1 MGRVEPKS
9 QRYIATKERGPLRD
23 TEVLQKRR
31 QQGLEYRVTPRGPS
45 FRGWE
50 LEGKLT
56 RNRPKGRSVESKRQ
70 DNTKLTKEH
79 SSGLRKVP
87 CSRADRII
95 DSTRYSLRLEG
106 VRPQLRQ
113 ETEQAQVRGEVA
125 STDGRKAD
133 RIAMASVK
141 MQAVVVDITI
151 LEEQTRR
158 RQWSN

>member
-1 MGRVEPKS
+1 MGIGRGVDPEP
-9 QRYIATKERGPLRD
+9 
-23 TEVLQKRR
+23 TEGSIGREQ
-31 QQGLEYRVTPRGPS
+31 TPRQH
-45 FRGWE
+45 E
-50 LEGKLT
+50 TDEGAIVRIT
-56 RNRPKGRSVESKRQ
+56 KGSLFKS
-70 DNTKLTKEH
+70 N
-79 SSGLRKVP
+79 
-87 CSRADRII
+87 RII
-95 DSTRYSLRLEG
+95 DFTRYSLRLEG